1 MEIGRNARFRVLGL
15 QDPDVMAFLRDSP
28 TLSAQAEALILQCVA
43 SNKWKLVS
51 GDIKTAFLS
60 GEEEHRGIFILPPED
75 VRDIM
80 KLNPESMM

>member
-1 MEIGRNARFRVLGL
+1 M
-15 QDPDVMAFLRDSP
+15 
-28 TLSAQAEALILQCVA
+28 QCVA

-75 VRDIM
+75 VRDIL